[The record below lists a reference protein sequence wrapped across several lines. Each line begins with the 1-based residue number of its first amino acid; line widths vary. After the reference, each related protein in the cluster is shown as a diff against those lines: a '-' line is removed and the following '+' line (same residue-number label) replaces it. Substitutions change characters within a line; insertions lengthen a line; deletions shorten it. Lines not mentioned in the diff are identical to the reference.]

1 MPVIDA
7 LAAAPELTTRG
18 VRLSIDT
25 VKPVVATAAVAAG
38 ATLLNDVSASLCEV
52 AAATGVGWVAMHMQ
66 GEPRTMQ
73 DDPRYDDVV
82 AEVTEFVLER
92 ARTARAAGVAEVWV
106 DPGIGFGKTIEHNLS
121 LLRHLGELVDGGR
134 RDGLRRRRGRHEPQ
148 ALPRPARRRSA
159 GPDRDHHPRPPR
171 GPPGRLAGHG
181 RGRARRRCRHGPR
194 PRCGGDGPTGP
205 AVWSCR
211 MKGKWAAGIP
221 PRNFT
226 WVIKDHLAVSERPGG
241 FSLNHRRV
249 RRQEEI
255 IWLRVQG
262 FERVISLLPSPHNL
276 AAYEEEGLAWAHY
289 PLERTGDP
297 RPVLLACYQD
307 IDESL
312 AAGLRILVHQDE
324 LGDRIMGVVA
334 GYLVW
339 SGRIA
344 NQPQAVAL
352 VEQVVGHAMG
362 APGRELL
369 AEMEGMPARGT
380 PT

>member
-1 MPVIDA
+1 
-7 LAAAPELTTRG
+7 
-18 VRLSIDT
+18 
-25 VKPVVATAAVAAG
+25 
-38 ATLLNDVSASLCEV
+38 
-52 AAATGVGWVAMHMQ
+52 
-66 GEPRTMQ
+66 
-73 DDPRYDDVV
+73 
-82 AEVTEFVLER
+82 
-92 ARTARAAGVAEVWV
+92 
-106 DPGIGFGKTIEHNLS
+106 
-121 LLRHLGELVDGGR
+121 
-134 RDGLRRRRGRHEPQ
+134 
-148 ALPRPARRRSA
+148 
-159 GPDRDHHPRPPR
+159 
-171 GPPGRLAGHG
+171 
-181 RGRARRRCRHGPR
+181 
-194 PRCGGDGPTGP
+194 
-205 AVWSCR
+205 

-241 FSLNHRRV
+241 FSVNHRRV

-262 FERVISLLPSPHNL
+262 FGRVISLLPSPHNL

-307 IDESL
+307 IDDSL
-312 AAGLRILVHQDE
+312 AAGLRILMHQDE

-344 NQPQAVAL
+344 NLPQAVAL
-352 VEQVVGHAMG
+352 VEHVVGHAMG

-369 AEMEGMPARGT
+369 SEMEGMPATPAARSAVSDRIEIRDLRVTGT
-380 PT
+380 HGVLPEERERAQPFAVDITAWVDMTAAQQSDDLADTVDYGALAQAAADVVGGRSYRLLEALAGRLASALLIVDPRLEAVEVTVRKLRPPLPLDVGSTGVRVRRAR